1 MGAAKREEQRG
12 SATPGHAVFVLL
24 ADRSAADYSAV
35 YTVCDRNRWRLRY
48 ASDRQEALAVLAR
61 EGFGAVITE
70 PRLHGSESWQV
81 LLEDLANLSCPSMV
95 IVAARVADEA
105 LWAEVLNLGGYD
117 VLAMPFDEEEVERV
131 LTAAWRHLAEHL

>member
-1 MGAAKREEQRG
+1 M
-12 SATPGHAVFVLL
+12 
-24 ADRSAADYSAV
+24 
-35 YTVCDRNRWRLRY
+35 
-48 ASDRQEALAVLAR
+48 
-61 EGFGAVITE
+61 
-70 PRLHGSESWQV
+70 